1 MEHILFSTTDNYSTS
16 TLARLEIS
24 TQRHHTT
31 TFACFKATH
40 LSFHGGIVFVRIEL
54 ARVQYRLA
62 FCPST
67 TTFSTLCL
75 VGYGTLLRLLRLVE
89 FDGSMF
95 SIDGLLATCLAGAE
109 QVATWEVICCF
120 VFVTNVVL
128 ARGILLGWSTGLVAW
143 LGRGE
148 ERSSGR

>member
-1 MEHILFSTTDNYSTS
+1 
-16 TLARLEIS
+16 
-24 TQRHHTT
+24 
-31 TFACFKATH
+31 
-40 LSFHGGIVFVRIEL
+40 
-54 ARVQYRLA
+54 
-62 FCPST
+62 
-67 TTFSTLCL
+67 
-75 VGYGTLLRLLRLVE
+75 
-89 FDGSMF
+89 MF